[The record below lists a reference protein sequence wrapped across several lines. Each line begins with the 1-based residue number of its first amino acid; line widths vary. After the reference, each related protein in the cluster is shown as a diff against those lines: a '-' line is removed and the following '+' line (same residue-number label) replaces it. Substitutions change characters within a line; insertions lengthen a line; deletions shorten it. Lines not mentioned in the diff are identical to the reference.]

1 MKLKNF
7 YIIFTFLLII
17 TFIFFLLKNYLVII
31 TFLEELF
38 FAVLEYKNNNFF
50 KFLIII
56 FLLNLIYFLTPLPT
70 TLIII
75 FNGFAFGNF
84 GFFFSMFFVLVGSI
98 AIFLFSKNFLKKN
111 ISKKNIFKFIK
122 LKTQKLQFI
131 QKPNN
136 GIIFLS
142 RYVIPYFIQ
151 NIIFGLYKIGLGRFA
166 VIIFLA
172 EIPMVLA
179 INNIGKSLNN
189 FILVNDY
196 KIYDL
201 FFDYQFLLSFL
212 FIFSIILA
220 SSSIEK
226 IIIKKK

>member
-1 MKLKNF
+1 MKLKFF
-7 YIIFTFLLII
+7 YIIFAFLLII
-17 TFIFFLLKNYLVII
+17 TFIFFSLKNYLVII
-31 TFLEELF
+31 AFLEELF
-38 FAVLEYKNNNFF
+38 FAVLEYKNNDYF

-75 FNGFAFGNF
+75 FNGFVFGNL

-98 AIFLFSKNFLKKN
+98 VIFLFSKNFLKNN
-111 ISKKNIFKFIK
+111 ISKIDIFKFIK

-189 FILVNDY
+189 FVLVNDY

-220 SSSIEK
+220 SSSIKK